1 MNYQDTANIDVTAA
15 FSANANYLP
24 AVREEIKTLYPTH
37 DWTGEEANVL
47 ALDLRSDSP
56 FTVKLNRNTEVDA
69 VSVGGV
75 YIVQFAGVVEY
86 IIFSASTT
94 LTYFWVSYN
103 AQHKDHNIPT
113 FSGASGT
120 VYTVK
125 DGYGNVI
132 APTPD
137 GTHELTYGRY
147 TVLAE
152 ASGYE
157 DAEFEMTYLLQD
169 TIPVRQITPLDSVAV
184 TTAPTKTAY
193 TVGEALEL
201 DGIAVTATFENGD
214 TADVT
219 DGCSYTPEN
228 GAVLALTDTEIT
240 VSYTDEISGVT
251 KTATTPITVTE
262 PEPTE

>member
-47 ALDLRSDSP
+47 ALDLRSGSP

-75 YIVQFAGVVEY
+75 YIVQFSGVVEY

-94 LTYFWVSYN
+94 LTYFWASYN

-113 FSGASGT
+113 FSGVPGT

-125 DGYGNVI
+125 DGYGNSI
-132 APTPD
+132 TPTPD
-137 GTHELTYGRY
+137 GDFELTYGKY
-147 TVLAE
+147 VITGTK
-152 ASGYE
+152 SGATDVTKE
-157 DAEFEMTYLLQD
+157 ITYLLEN
-169 TIPVRQITPLDSVAV
+169 TINIPA
-184 TTAPTKTAY
+184 
-193 TVGEALEL
+193 
-201 DGIAVTATFENGD
+201 
-214 TADVT
+214 
-219 DGCSYTPEN
+219 
-228 GAVLALTDTEIT
+228 
-240 VSYTDEISGVT
+240 
-251 KTATTPITVTE
+251 
-262 PEPTE
+262 